1 MAITPMMVCL
11 IVVMLMRTVTV
22 MGLVAMYP
30 IVQ

>member
-11 IVVMLMRTVTV
+11 IVVMPMRTVTV
-22 MGLVAMYP
+22 MVLAAMYP